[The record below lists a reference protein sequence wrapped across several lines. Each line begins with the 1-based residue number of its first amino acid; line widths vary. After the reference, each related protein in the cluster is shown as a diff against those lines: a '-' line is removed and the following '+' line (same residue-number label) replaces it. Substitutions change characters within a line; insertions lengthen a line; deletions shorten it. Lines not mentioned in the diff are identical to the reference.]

1 MWHEGCI
8 AVNGI
13 AFHYQAKVYD
23 VGSIYGIR
31 QGRISKLTL
40 KQDGEVVLNYDRGW
54 NVKPTTPEAE
64 IALEILIYDYA

>member
-13 AFHYQAKVYD
+13 AFHYQAKVHD

-54 NVKPTTPEAE
+54 DVKPTTPEAE
-64 IALEILIYDYA
+64 IALEILMYDYA